1 MNISVYISS
10 RNYMRILTFK
20 MFFIGF
26 RVTDRRPPLQAKP
39 FYENKNSFCIQGMSS
54 LKQLVLFYL
63 KVAKSTKRFHHF
75 TVFNEKSKNIN
86 CYDKY

>member
-10 RNYMRILTFK
+10 RNYMRILTFN

-54 LKQLVLFYL
+54 LKQLVLFTL
-63 KVAKSTKRFHHF
+63 KLLNQQNVF
-75 TVFNEKSKNIN
+75 TTLLFSMRNQKH
-86 CYDKY
+86 